1 VVRSEVA
8 PAEVGGDSPRRLVR
22 AFGSSSTGVERM
34 YALADATVIIGNIA
48 CDFSEC
54 LREAGAL
61 ASEGGSSWKT

>member
-1 VVRSEVA
+1 
-8 PAEVGGDSPRRLVR
+8 
-22 AFGSSSTGVERM
+22 M